1 MKLKDKVTII
11 TGAARGIGLACA
23 ERFHAEGAKL
33 ILGDIDDEAGKVAA
47 ARFAG
52 ALYRHCHYRLYQML
66 HYRPAG
72 RARQGGGDRQGGR
85 RGEGRLWPVGG
96 EH

>member
-33 ILGDIDDEAGKVAA
+33 VLADIDDEAGKAAA

-52 ALYRHCHYRLYQML
+52 RDVYALRRRLR
-66 HYRPAG
+66 RPT
-72 RARQGGGDRQGGR
+72 
-85 RGEGRLWPVGG
+85 
-96 EH
+96 

>member
-33 ILGDIDDEAGKVAA
+33 VLADIDDEAGRAAA
-47 ARFAG
+47 ARFTG
-52 ALYRHCHYRLYQML
+52 AFMCIAMWA
-66 HYRPAG
+66 P
-72 RARQGGGDRQGGR
+72 
-85 RGEGRLWPVGG
+85 PPM
-96 EH
+96 